1 MQYSEYLDERFR
13 EMEESLTN
21 KQNRDLDILRQD
33 LEADA
38 AYMATEAADD
48 VLYTEKFAEAISHAV
63 ARDPDIV
70 CDEELT
76 EMKKFVRV
84 QMKLSKDAPETSQ
97 DVLREHE
104 AEIGL

>member
-1 MQYSEYLDERFR
+1 MQHSEYLDERFR
-13 EMEESLTN
+13 EIEESLTN
-21 KQNRDLDILRQD
+21 KQNKDLDILRQD

-48 VLYTEKFAEAISHAV
+48 LLSGEEFAEAIRHAV
-63 ARDPDIV
+63 DLDPDIV
-70 CDEELT
+70 CDEELV

-84 QMKLSKDAPETSQ
+84 QMKLSKDAPETAQ